1 MGVSDVPISSV
12 YPIFGLF
19 SVGSSLPHLYS
30 ISISFSGAKADKM
43 RARGASAFREGGMFV
58 CNVGLGTQ
66 SARHKNVFK
75 SADVI
80 ISSHRVR
87 KQPPC
92 GMAGIASPTKPNQ
105 EISRRRPNTHESYQ
119 KCAD

>member
-12 YPIFGLF
+12 HPIFGLL
-19 SVGSSLPHLYS
+19 VPYT

-80 ISSHRVR
+80 ISSRSVR

-105 EISRRRPNTHESYQ
+105 EISRRRLNTHESYQ
-119 KCAD
+119 KCAEKQ